1 MILHTQW
8 HALAR
13 EAVIRG
19 HRVVLVVVAS
29 GSGSTPRET
38 GAVMVVTPDAV
49 GGTVGGGRLEHEALR
64 IAREALASSAPAAQ
78 WLVRFPLAAR
88 LGQCCGGVSTLCFAT
103 LDGAAVA
110 WLDASAACARAR
122 TPFAIVGRIA
132 SDANTGE
139 RLIVTADDARGSI
152 GEATLDSAAV
162 ALARARLLAQVGVR
176 TGETFL
182 AQAGSQTLLVHCVRP
197 HAMPVIVF
205 GNGHVGR
212 ALVQVLGA
220 VDAEVRWVDER
231 EEDFPDRVPAN
242 VEIIVTA
249 DAPREVAI
257 APAGS
262 CLVVMTHSH
271 ALDFDIV
278 EAALSRDDWTYVGL
292 IGSKSKRAQFERRL
306 LARGMSPDALR
317 RLTCPIGAGPLRGK
331 SPGVIA
337 VAAAAEILAVREASM
352 LSPVAG
358 DSRPGRAI
366 PLRGR
371 GA

>member
-1 MILHTQW
+1 MIAHTQW
-8 HALAR
+8 HVIAREALAR
-13 EAVIRG
+13 GQRA
-19 HRVVLVVVAS
+19 VLVVVAS
-29 GSGSTPRET
+29 GTGSTPRET
-38 GAVMVVTPDAV
+38 GAVMVVTPERT
-49 GGTVGGGRLEHEALR
+49 GGTVGGGHLEHEALR
-64 IAREALASSAPAAQ
+64 MAREALASSAPAAQ

-103 LDGAAVA
+103 LDATAAA
-110 WLDASAACARAR
+110 WLDTVAACVRAR

-132 SDANTGE
+132 SDAQTGE
-139 RLIVTADDARGSI
+139 RLVVTADDARGSI
-152 GEATLDSAAV
+152 GDLVLDSAAV
-162 ALARARLLAQVGVR
+162 ALARSRLAGATGGR
-176 TGETFL
+176 GGETFI
-182 AQAGSQTLLVHCVRP
+182 AQAGTQTLLVHCVRP
-197 HAMPVIVF
+197 HAMPVLVF

-220 VDAEVRWVDER
+220 VDAHVRWIDER

-242 VEIIVTA
+242 VEIIATEDPTYEVSTA
-249 DAPREVAI
+249 PPHA
-257 APAGS
+257 

-271 ALDFDIV
+271 PLDFDIV
-278 EAALSRDDWTYVGL
+278 EAALSRDDWTYLGL

-306 LARGMSPDALR
+306 LARGAPPEALR
-317 RLTCPIGAGPLRGK
+317 RLTCPIGAGTLRGK

-337 VAAAAEILAVREASM
+337 VATAAEILAVREAS
-352 LSPVAG
+352 LTAPASG

>member
-1 MILHTQW
+1 VIAHTLW
-8 HALAR
+8 HAIAREALAR
-13 EAVIRG
+13 G
-19 HRVVLVVVAS
+19 QRVVLVVVAS
-29 GSGSTPRET
+29 GTGSTPRET
-38 GAVMVVTPDAV
+38 GAVMVVTPERV
-49 GGTVGGGRLEHEALR
+49 SGTVGGGHLEHEALR
-64 IAREALASSAPAAQ
+64 MAREAIASSAPAAQ

-103 LDGAAVA
+103 LDSSAIA
-110 WLDASAACARAR
+110 WLDTIAACVRAR

-132 SDANTGE
+132 SAQACQ
-139 RLIVTADDARGSI
+139 RLVVTADDARGSI
-152 GEATLDSAAV
+152 GDATLDSAAV
-162 ALARARLLAQVGVR
+162 ALARSRLACATSER
-176 TGETFL
+176 TGETFV
-182 AQAGSQTLLVHCVRP
+182 AQAGPQTLLVHCVRP
-197 HAMPVIVF
+197 HAMPVLVF

-220 VDAEVRWVDER
+220 VDAEVRWIDER
-231 EEDFPDRVPAN
+231 EQDFPDHVPAN
-242 VEIIVTA
+242 VETIATA
-249 DAPREVAI
+249 DATYEVAT
-257 APAGS
+257 APQRA

-278 EAALSRDDWTYVGL
+278 EASVSRDDWTYVGL

-306 LARGMSPDALR
+306 LARGTSPEALR

-352 LSPVAG
+352 FAPAAG

-371 GA
+371 SA